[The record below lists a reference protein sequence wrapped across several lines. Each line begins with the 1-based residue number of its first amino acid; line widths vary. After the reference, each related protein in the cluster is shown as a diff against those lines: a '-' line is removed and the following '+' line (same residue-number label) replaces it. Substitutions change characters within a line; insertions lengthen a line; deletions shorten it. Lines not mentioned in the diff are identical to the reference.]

1 MTFVDFCAGIGG
13 GRLGLTLNG
22 FECLG
27 FSEIDKEAIKTYKT
41 FFDTSKECEFGDL
54 TTINPQ
60 NLPDFDLIIS
70 GFPCQTFSIVG
81 KRAGLNDTNKGQII
95 FHLAQILKVK
105 QPQFFIFEN
114 VKGLIN
120 HDKGR
125 TFKIINELLQDCG
138 YDVQSK
144 LLNTENFALPQLR
157 ERIYFV
163 GFRKDLKIKAD
174 FFNKL
179 VADYSDGKLSNLKNF
194 LTPNDKNKFDKTNQT
209 FIKYL
214 NNKYNKNRV
223 NLNDILKHDFLI
235 IDTRQSDL
243 RIYKNKSPTLRRDR
257 QGILY
262 TFKGELY
269 KLSAIEALN
278 LQGFGELENLKDKI
292 KDLKSNDILRQCGNA
307 MSVSVIKA
315 LAKRLLELLSG

>member
-41 FFDTSKECEFGDL
+41 FFDTSKECEFGNL

-81 KRAGLNDTNKGQII
+81 KRAGLDDANKGQII
-95 FHLAQILKVK
+95 FHLAQILKAK
-105 QPQFFIFEN
+105 QPKFFIFEN

-120 HDKGR
+120 HNKGQ

-138 YDVQSK
+138 YNIQSK

-163 GFRKDLKIKAD
+163 GFRKDLKIKVD
-174 FFNKL
+174 FFE
-179 VADYSDGKLSNLKNF
+179 VFADKVVMSGGGGG
-194 LTPNDKNKFDKTNQT
+194 
-209 FIKYL
+209 
-214 NNKYNKNRV
+214 V
-223 NLNDILKHDFLI
+223 
-235 IDTRQSDL
+235 
-243 RIYKNKSPTLRRDR
+243 SPTP
-257 QGILY
+257 
-262 TFKGELY
+262 T
-269 KLSAIEALN
+269 
-278 LQGFGELENLKDKI
+278 
-292 KDLKSNDILRQCGNA
+292 
-307 MSVSVIKA
+307 
-315 LAKRLLELLSG
+315 